1 MGAQPALLGA
11 RGEAWRAAEVALMLQ
26 RALQLAW
33 QPGQRVA
40 RGRERL
46 TSGPAAKWRFLAS
59 ASFWG
64 SCQH

>member
-1 MGAQPALLGA
+1 MGA
-11 RGEAWRAAEVALMLQ
+11 RGEAWGAAELALMLQ
-26 RALQLAW
+26 GALQLAW

-40 RGRERL
+40 PGRERL
-46 TSGPAAKWRFLAS
+46 TSGPAAKRWFSAS